1 MELGRTELKPLSKL
15 DGEKYRKHK
24 VRDVWKKNGL
34 ATLGFCLIAGA
45 IMIGM
50 MIVAVDRSKMILA
63 GVFYG
68 GVLMI
73 GVGAYIFLW
82 LCALRNVKNKKY
94 DAVYEGVAQVV
105 VAYPLTVQY
114 LKPDG
119 NKVVSQADL
128 KDQHAIL
135 AGRFIKIVVEDE
147 RVVEIKDEVTI

>member
-1 MELGRTELKPLSKL
+1 
-15 DGEKYRKHK
+15 
-24 VRDVWKKNGL
+24 
-34 ATLGFCLIAGA
+34 
-45 IMIGM
+45 MIGM
-50 MIVAVDRSKMILA
+50 MILAVDRSKMILA

-68 GVLMI
+68 GALMI

-114 LKPDG
+114 LRPDG
-119 NKVVSQADL
+119 NKVVSQVDL

-147 RVVEIKDEVTI
+147 KVVKIMDEVVM

>member
-34 ATLGFCLIAGA
+34 ATLGFGLIAGA

-73 GVGAYIFLW
+73 GVGAYILLW

-94 DAVYEGVAQVV
+94 DDVAPAPSPCVHFNDR
-105 VAYPLTVQY
+105 
-114 LKPDG
+114 PDH
-119 NKVVSQADL
+119 
-128 KDQHAIL
+128 QHAC
-135 AGRFIKIVVEDE
+135 ARRADPA
-147 RVVEIKDEVTI
+147 